1 MNIELSNIMEQIEN
15 KESDPKLTKGD
26 LERIASK
33 ASYSFLG
40 VLSEQEIESCILNA
54 YWKAASK
61 FSSGKNTKFTTFFYK
76 GVLMECLTQKKFNLN
91 KPTYRIYENIAFK
104 NNQEIEKIDMI
115 DEIETHC
122 DDPDLM
128 MDRFYQNM
136 SVREIAKSRGVSG
149 ETIRIKIKKNLA
161 KLRSK
166 MIKVGV

>member
-1 MNIELSNIMEQIEN
+1 MNIELSAIMEEIEN
-15 KESDPKLTKGD
+15 KETDPKLTKGD

-61 FSSGKNTKFTTFFYK
+61 FDGSAGTKFTTYFYK
-76 GVLMECLTQKKFNLN
+76 GVLMECLTQKKFNVN
-91 KPTYRIYENIAFK
+91 KPTFRIYENVAYRS
-104 NNQEIEKIDMI
+104 NNDIEKIDML
-115 DEIETHC
+115 DELKTHC
-122 DDPDLM
+122 DDFDLM
-128 MDRFYQNM
+128 FKRFYENM
-136 SVREIAKSRGVSG
+136 SVREIALNRGVSG

-166 MIKVGV
+166 MVRFGV

>member
-1 MNIELSNIMEQIEN
+1 MNIELSSIMEEIES
-15 KESDPKLTKGD
+15 KETDPKLTKGD

-40 VLSEQEIESCILNA
+40 VLSEQEVESCILNA
-54 YWKAASK
+54 YWKATSRYSSK
-61 FSSGKNTKFTTFFYK
+61 KNTKFTTFFYK

-91 KPTYRIYENIAFK
+91 KPSYRIYENIAYK
-104 NNQEIEKIDMI
+104 NNQDIEKIDML
-115 DEIETHC
+115 DEIQTHC
-122 DDPDLM
+122 DDPDLLLQ
-128 MDRFYQNM
+128 RFYQNM

-166 MIKVGV
+166 MARVGV

>member
-1 MNIELSNIMEQIEN
+1 MNIELSSIMEEIEA
-15 KESDPKLTKGD
+15 KDKHPKLTKGD

-40 VLSEQEIESCILNA
+40 VLSELEIESCILNA
-54 YWKAASK
+54 YWKAASRYTT
-61 FSSGKNTKFTTFFYK
+61 GKNTKFTTFFYK

-91 KPTYRIYENIAFK
+91 KPSYRIYENIAYK
-104 NNQEIEKIDMI
+104 NNQDIEKIDML
-115 DEIETHC
+115 DEIKTHC
-122 DDPDLM
+122 DDPDLLLE
-128 MDRFYQNM
+128 RFYQNM

-166 MIKVGV
+166 MTRVGV

>member
-1 MNIELSNIMEQIEN
+1 
-15 KESDPKLTKGD
+15 
-26 LERIASK
+26 
-33 ASYSFLG
+33 
-40 VLSEQEIESCILNA
+40 
-54 YWKAASK
+54 
-61 FSSGKNTKFTTFFYK
+61 
-76 GVLMECLTQKKFNLN
+76 MECLTQKKFNLN

-136 SVREIAKSRGVSG
+136 SVREIAKRRGVSG

-166 MIKVGV
+166 MTKVGV

>member
-1 MNIELSNIMEQIEN
+1 MNIELNIMEQIES
-15 KESDPKLTKGD
+15 KESDPKLTRGIQKEQQAKRLILFGCPFRTGD
-26 LERIASK
+26 RILYSK
-33 ASYSFLG
+33 R
-40 VLSEQEIESCILNA
+40 IPESSLQV
-54 YWKAASK
+54 Y
-61 FSSGKNTKFTTFFYK
+61 SGKNTKFTTFFYK
-76 GVLMECLTQKKFNLN
+76 GVLMECQHKVFNLN

>member
-1 MNIELSNIMEQIEN
+1 MNIELSNIMEQIES

-40 VLSEQEIESCILNA
+40 VLSEQEVESCILNA

-61 FSSGKNTKFTTFFYK
+61 FTSGKNTKFTTFFYK

>member
-1 MNIELSNIMEQIEN
+1 MNIELSGIMEEIEN
-15 KESDPKLTKGD
+15 KETDPKLTKGD

-40 VLSEQEIESCILNA
+40 VLSEQEVESCILNA
-54 YWKAASK
+54 YWKATSRYSSK
-61 FSSGKNTKFTTFFYK
+61 KNTKFTTFFYK

-91 KPTYRIYENIAFK
+91 KPSYRIYENIAYK
-104 NNQEIEKIDMI
+104 NNQDIEKIDML
-115 DEIETHC
+115 DEIRTHC
-122 DDPDLM
+122 DDPDLLLE
-128 MDRFYQNM
+128 RFYENM

-166 MIKVGV
+166 MTRVGV